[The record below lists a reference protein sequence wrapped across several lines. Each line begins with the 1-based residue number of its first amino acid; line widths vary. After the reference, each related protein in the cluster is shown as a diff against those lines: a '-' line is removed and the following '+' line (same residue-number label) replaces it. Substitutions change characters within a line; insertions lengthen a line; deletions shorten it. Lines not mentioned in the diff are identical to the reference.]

1 MLFDA
6 ILFKTAHGNML
17 ASPPRIRIFRN
28 IVVYPTQELLRH
40 LSGGAFFRGGPDW
53 PRFPTQIYARHCW
66 NLIPR
71 PVDSRPCR
79 AEPAGDRVEHGIWC
93 GPVSN
98 HFGHMVADF
107 GMRIAVSSQLDR
119 ATPLVF
125 SIAPDTPDPPPF
137 FWQILDHLRVDRG
150 RILLVRRPTRFGELR
165 VAPQAERR
173 FGGRP
178 ARRHLRMMDSLTAVH
193 PPAASKEAERVFVS
207 RGRWPKGRFAA
218 ESYLDEVFAAA
229 GVTVF
234 HPQTA
239 DLHTQLRVY
248 RSARTLIFSEGSA
261 LHALQLLGHIDA
273 DVAVLARRPG
283 KRIAASSLRPRLRS
297 LRYIP
302 AARGVIHGVGR
313 SGRPQLPA
321 GISVIDENA
330 CLTGLRALGVDLRDM
345 WKPRRHADSRDAEIA
360 AWIGYRLAT
369 ATHPGE
375 RAMIERRLRALALP
389 HLIP

>member
-1 MLFDA
+1 MPFSAEALQVH
-6 ILFKTAHGNML
+6 TL
-17 ASPPRIRIFRN
+17 ASLPARVRTFRN

-71 PVDSRPCR
+71 PVDSRPYR
-79 AEPAGDRVEHGIWC
+79 AEPASDRIERGIWC

-107 GMRIAVSSQLDR
+107 GMRIALSSRLDPV
-119 ATPLVF
+119 TPLVF
-125 SIAPDTPDPPPF
+125 SIAPDAPEPPAF
-137 FWQILDHLRVDRG
+137 FRQILDHLGVDQR
-150 RILLVRRPTRFGELR
+150 RILLVRHPTRFGELL

-178 ARRHLRMMDSLTAVH
+178 ARRHLRMMDALTSNR
-193 PPAASKEAERVFVS
+193 PPPVCPSAERVFVS

-234 HPQTA
+234 HPETV

-248 RSARTLIFSEGSA
+248 RGAHTLIFSEGSA
-261 LHALQLLGHIDA
+261 LHALQLLGHVDA

-283 KRIAASSLRPRLRS
+283 KQIAASSLRPRVRS

-302 AARGVIHGVGR
+302 AARGVIYGVSR
-313 SGRPQLPA
+313 SGRAQLPA
-321 GISVIDENA
+321 GISVLDESA
-330 CLTGLRALGVDLRDM
+330 CINGLRALGVDLGGI
-345 WKPRRHADSRDAEIA
+345 WEPHRHAESRDAEIA
-360 AWIGYRLAT
+360 AWIAYRLAT

-375 RAMIERRLRALALP
+375 RQMIEQRLRAVSLP

>member
-1 MLFDA
+1 MPLPA
-6 ILFKTAHGNML
+6 LLPA
-17 ASPPRIRIFRN
+17 RIRTFRN

-53 PRFPTQIYARHCW
+53 PYFATQIYARHCW

-71 PVDSRPCR
+71 PVDSRPHR
-79 AEPAGDRVEHGIWC
+79 TEPPSDRIERGIWC

-107 GMRIAVSSQLDR
+107 GMRIAVSSRLDPV
-119 ATPLVF
+119 TPLVF
-125 SIAPDTPDPPPF
+125 SIAPDAPEPPPF
-137 FWQILDHLRVDRG
+137 FWQILDHLGVDRR
-150 RILLVRRPTRFGELR
+150 RILLVQRPARFGELR
-165 VAPQAERR
+165 VVPQAERR

-178 ARRHLRMMDSLTAVH
+178 ARRHLRLMDALTAGN
-193 PPAASKEAERVFVS
+193 PPPVSPGTERVFVS

-229 GVTVF
+229 GIVVF
-234 HPQTA
+234 HPETV
-239 DLHTQLRVY
+239 DLHDQLYVY
-248 RSARTLIFSEGSA
+248 RRARMLIFSEGSA
-261 LHALQLLGHIDA
+261 LHALQLLGHVDA

-283 KRIAASSLRPRLRS
+283 KRIAASSLRPRVRS

-302 AARGVIHGVGR
+302 AARGVIYGVSR

-330 CLTGLRALGVDLRDM
+330 CLVGLRSLGIDLDGI
-345 WKPRRHADSRDAEIA
+345 WEPHRHAESRDAEIA
-360 AWIGYRLAT
+360 AWIAYRLAT
-369 ATHPGE
+369 AAHPGE
-375 RAMIERRLRALALP
+375 RPMIEQRLRAVSLP